1 MDFLEKIETDL
12 SAAFMQNGYI
22 IDPCE
27 NLSALDKI
35 RNKTVDLATNFL
47 EVPYPTDPGA
57 FLDEIASRV
66 PVKNLNSFRLHII
79 LGLMAESW
87 FREAYFSCARSIVE
101 TIVGNELVMQR
112 NIGLS
117 IQLPGDNSSLL
128 PLHSD
133 SWGSEC
139 SPFEVVL
146 WIPLVDCYR
155 TKSMFILPPE
165 ADAKWRERV
174 REFAGAGTES
184 LYQAIEPELKWL
196 EVPYGNVLLFTPT
209 IVHGNRINQESTTRW
224 SMNIR
229 FKGLFTPYSD
239 KRLGE
244 YFAPIAVR
252 AASKIG
258 MKFTMPGG
266 FDE

>member
-1 MDFLEKIETDL
+1 MNLLEKTEKDL
-12 SAAFMQNGYI
+12 SAAFIQNGYI
-22 IDPCE
+22 IQPCE

-35 RNKTVDLATNFL
+35 RNKTVELATNFL
-47 EVPYPTDPGA
+47 GVAEPA
-57 FLDEIASRV
+57 NKKEFLDKIAALI
-66 PVKNLNSFRLHII
+66 PVEKLNSFRLQII
-79 LGLMAESW
+79 SGLMAESW
-87 FREAYFSCARSIVE
+87 FREAYFSCARSLVE

-117 IQLPGDNSSLL
+117 IQLPQDDSSLL

-155 TKSMFILPPE
+155 TKSMFILPPA
-165 ADAKWRERV
+165 ADAKWRKKV
-174 REFAGAGTES
+174 HEFAEKGTES
-184 LYQAIEPELKWL
+184 LYQAIEPEIEWL
-196 EVPYGNVLLFTPT
+196 EVPYSKIVLFTPT
-209 IVHGNRINQESTTRW
+209 IMHGNRINQESTTRW

-229 FKGLFTPYSD
+229 FKGLFTPYSN

-252 AASKIG
+252 PASKIG

-266 FDE
+266 FNE

>member
-1 MDFLEKIETDL
+1 MNFLGKRETDL

-22 IDPCE
+22 IQPCE

-35 RNKTVDLATNFL
+35 RNKTVDLAVNFL
-47 EVPYPTDPGA
+47 EVPHPEDAGK
-57 FLDEIASRV
+57 FLDEIASLV
-66 PVKNLNSFRLHII
+66 PVEKLNSFRLHII
-79 LGLMAESW
+79 SGLIKQPW
-87 FREAYFSCARSIVE
+87 FRESYFSCARSLVE
-101 TIVGNELVMQR
+101 ILVGNELAMQR

-117 IQLPGDNSSLL
+117 IQMPGDDSSLL

-146 WIPLVDCYR
+146 WIPLVDCYQ
-155 TKSMFILPPE
+155 TKSMFLLPPD
-165 ADAKWRERV
+165 ADAKWREQV
-174 REFAGAGTES
+174 KNFAGKGTES
-184 LYQAIEPELKWL
+184 LYRAIEPELEWL
-196 EVPYGNVLLFTPT
+196 EVPYGKVVLFTPT
-209 IVHGNRINQESTTRW
+209 VMHGNRVNREPTTRW
-224 SMNIR
+224 SMNVR

-244 YFAPIAVR
+244 YFGPIAVR

-266 FDE
+266 FNE

>member
-1 MDFLEKIETDL
+1 MNFLQTTETDL
-12 SAAFMQNGYI
+12 SAAFLQNGYVI
-22 IDPCE
+22 TPCE
-27 NLSALDKI
+27 IRSALDKI
-35 RNKTVDLATNFL
+35 RNKTVDLATDFL
-47 EVPYPTDPGA
+47 GGPSPPNAGE
-57 FLDEIASRV
+57 FLDKIASILAV
-66 PVKNLNSFRLHII
+66 EKLNSFRLHII
-79 LGLMAESW
+79 SGLMAEPW
-87 FREAYFSCARSIVE
+87 FREAYFSCARSLVE

-117 IQLPGDNSSLL
+117 IQIPDDDSSLL
-128 PLHSD
+128 PIHSD

-155 TKSMFILPPE
+155 TKSMFILPPD
-165 ADAKWRERV
+165 ADARWRKKV
-174 REFAGAGTES
+174 KEFAEDGTES
-184 LYQAIEPELKWL
+184 LYQAIEPEIEWL
-196 EVPYGNVLLFTPT
+196 EVPYGNIVLFTPT
-209 IVHGNRINQESTTRW
+209 IMHGNRLNQESTTRW

-244 YFAPIAVR
+244 YFAPITVR
-252 AASKIG
+252 PASKIG

-266 FDE
+266 F

>member
-1 MDFLEKIETDL
+1 MNLLEEKEKDL
-12 SAAFMQNGYI
+12 SSAFIKNGYI
-22 IDPCE
+22 VQPCE

-35 RNKTVDLATNFL
+35 RNKIVELATNFL
-47 EVPYPTDPGA
+47 GVAEAANKGE
-57 FLDEIASRV
+57 FLDKIATLV
-66 PVKNLNSFRLHII
+66 PVEKLNSFRLHII
-79 LGLMAESW
+79 SGLMAESG
-87 FREAYFSCARSIVE
+87 FREAYFSCARSLIK

-117 IQLPGDNSSLL
+117 IQLPQDDSSLL

-155 TKSMFILPPE
+155 TKSMFILPPA
-165 ADAKWRERV
+165 ADAKWRV
-174 REFAGAGTES
+174 KVHEFSEKGTDS
-184 LYQAIEPELKWL
+184 LYQAIEPEIEWL
-196 EVPYGNVLLFTPT
+196 EVPYTNVVLFTPT
-209 IVHGNRINQESTTRW
+209 IMHGNRINQESTTRW

-229 FKGLFTPYSD
+229 FKGLFTPYSN

-252 AASKIG
+252 PASKIG

-266 FDE
+266 FNE